1 MEGQQLFRTTQ
12 QVAQDHITAVLSGDP
27 NRMAEDY
34 AHYASLERAGEV
46 HEGIEAIQSY
56 FETVPSRL
64 GKAQIHFDRLIID
77 GDEATFFWRIVGTE
91 LEASGTD
98 VLVIKGGAITKQT
111 VHLNATD
118 F

>member
-1 MEGQQLFRTTQ
+1 MEEEQLFRTTQ

-34 AHYASLERAGEV
+34 AHNACLERAGEV
-46 HEGIEAIQSY
+46 YEGIEAIQGY
-56 FETVPSRL
+56 FATVPNRL
-64 GKAQIHFDRLIID
+64 GNAKLHFDRLIVD
-77 GDEATFFWRIVGTE
+77 GNEATFFWRIIGTG
-91 LEASGTD
+91 LNTSGTD
-98 VLVIKGGAITKQT
+98 VLTIKGGAITKQT